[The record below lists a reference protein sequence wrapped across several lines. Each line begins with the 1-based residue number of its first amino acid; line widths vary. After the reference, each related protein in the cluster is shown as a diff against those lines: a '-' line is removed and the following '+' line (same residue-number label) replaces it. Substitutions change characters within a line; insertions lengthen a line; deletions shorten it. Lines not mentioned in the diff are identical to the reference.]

1 MAQTLESVLKQLGSD
16 ASLTGGRIIVYR
28 DGKHTDVGGLG
39 LHDGVFNLTEQGIA
53 LLGEAPA
60 EEEPKSSGKG
70 KKAVE
75 KAVEVPEETLAEKLD
90 ALE

>member
-1 MAQTLESVLKQLGSD
+1 MAQTLESVLKQLGED

-39 LHDGVFNLTEQGIA
+39 LHDGVFNLTEQGVA

-60 EEEPKSSGKG
+60 EEPKSSGKG

-75 KAVEVPEETLAEKLD
+75 KVVETQEETLAEKLD